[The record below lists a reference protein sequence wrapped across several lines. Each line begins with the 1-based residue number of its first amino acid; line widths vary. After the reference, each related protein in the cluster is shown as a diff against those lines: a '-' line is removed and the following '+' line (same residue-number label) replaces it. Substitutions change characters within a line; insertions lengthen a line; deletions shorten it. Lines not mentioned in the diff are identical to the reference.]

1 MGREKVE
8 VRMKYPASNYRS
20 NGRFVESS
28 AMPLYPEMAP
38 KTTQI
43 QNTRD
48 SEFRDPSA
56 DR

>member
-8 VRMKYPASNYRS
+8 VRMMYPASNYRS

-38 KTTQI
+38 VTTND
-43 QNTRD
+43 QNSRD
-48 SEFRDPSA
+48 SDFRDPCA
-56 DR
+56 DC